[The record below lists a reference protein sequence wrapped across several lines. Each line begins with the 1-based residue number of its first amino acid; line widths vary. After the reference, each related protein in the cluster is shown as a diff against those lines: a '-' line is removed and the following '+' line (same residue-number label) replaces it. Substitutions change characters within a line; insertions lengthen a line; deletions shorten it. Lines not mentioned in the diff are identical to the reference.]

1 MNKLLILIVVMNGSC
16 ATNATPDLGTVF
28 LGSDSGDV
36 NFYPANAVYY
46 CAHGQ
51 CETSV
56 IHEVNASKGRFAMI
70 LSG

>member
-16 ATNATPDLGTVF
+16 ATNATPDLSTVF

-36 NFYPANAVYY
+36 NLNPANAVYY

-51 CETSV
+51 RET
-56 IHEVNASKGRFAMI
+56 
-70 LSG
+70 